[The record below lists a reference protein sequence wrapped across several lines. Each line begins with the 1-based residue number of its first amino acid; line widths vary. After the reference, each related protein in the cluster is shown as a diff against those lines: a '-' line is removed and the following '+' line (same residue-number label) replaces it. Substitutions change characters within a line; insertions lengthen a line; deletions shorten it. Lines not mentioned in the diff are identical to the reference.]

1 VTSPSSTSA
10 DTGAG
15 PEELTVACRAA
26 TADEDVAIHHAIRHA
41 VFVQEQGFFDG
52 NDRDARDDDP
62 STVKVLSFCGPVA
75 GGAVRLYP
83 LDEPGLWKGDRLA
96 VLAAFRPRGLGA
108 HLVRFAV
115 RTAGQR
121 GGELVKSPTSSHA
134 AWPSSASSAGT
145 RRARGVRRPHP
156 SAGGHPPVAP
166 RCRGDR
172 HRSVP
177 RLAGFVPA
185 ARRTAARRSHR

>member
-1 VTSPSSTSA
+1 VTSPSSTST

-26 TADEDVAIHHAIRHA
+26 TTDEDVAIHHAIRHA

-52 NDRDARDDDP
+52 DDRDARDDDP
-62 STVKVLSFCGPVA
+62 STVKVLALCGPVA

-96 VLAAFRPRGLGA
+96 VLSAFRPRGLGA

-115 RTAGQR
+115 RTAGGR
-121 GGELVKSPTSSHA
+121 GGERMVAHVQPRNVAFCRKLGWHTEGEPVEYVGNTHQQMA
-134 AWPSSASSAGT
+134 I
-145 RRARGVRRPHP
+145 RL
-156 SAGGHPPVAP
+156 VAP
-166 RCRGDR
+166 
-172 HRSVP
+172 
-177 RLAGFVPA
+177 
-185 ARRTAARRSHR
+185 